1 MLPTPKKV
9 TVVAGR
15 GEGDHKLTAF
25 DAALLA
31 AGIGNLN
38 LIKVSSILPPEC
50 ELVEQLDIPPG
61 ALTPTA
67 YGTISSDVKGDR
79 IAAAVAVGFSDHDYG
94 TIMEFSGHCTQEEAE
109 RAVRAMV
116 EEAFRRRGMRL
127 RDVRVASAEHVV
139 GDRPGAVVAAAVL
152 WY

>member
-9 TVVAGR
+9 TVVAGS

-25 DAALLA
+25 DNALLA

-38 LIKVSSILPPEC
+38 LIKVSSILPPDC
-50 ELVEQLDIPPG
+50 EVVEKLDIPPG
-61 ALTPTA
+61 SLTPTA
-67 YGTISSDVKGDR
+67 YGTIASDVKGDR
-79 IAAAVAVGFSDHDYG
+79 IAAAVAVGFSDRDYG
-94 TIMEFSGHCTQEEAE
+94 TIMEFSGHCTQKEAE
-109 RAVRAMV
+109 QAVRAMV
-116 EEAFRRRGMRL
+116 EEAFRRRGMAL
-127 RDVRVASAEHVV
+127 REVRVAAAEMVV

>member
-9 TVVAGR
+9 TVVAGS

-25 DAALLA
+25 DNALLA

-50 ELVEQLDIPPG
+50 ELVERLDIPPG
-61 ALTPTA
+61 SLTPTA
-67 YGTISSDVKGDR
+67 YGSLVSDVKGDR
-79 IAAAVAVGFSDHDYG
+79 IAAAVAVGFSDRDYG
-94 TIMEFSGHCTQEEAE
+94 TIMEYSGHCTREEAE

-116 EEAFRRRGMRL
+116 EEAFRRRGMAL
-127 RDVRVASAEHVV
+127 RDVRVAAAEMVV